1 MAENE
6 SFISKVLS
14 SIAKI
19 PQATSALY
27 SSAIDKVTSD
37 SITSYTTKYSAE
49 KIASPALANFKPD
62 QLVTL
67 QNMPETLFAG
77 NTALY
82 NKIQNFNE
90 KADDYKTALFH
101 PYEIA
106 ILKNISV
113 ASTPIKGLLTGFSKD
128 TKSEALP
135 LLPEFVEKSG
145 VLALRNFTPTEL
157 DGLKKVLPEKLD
169 LLINDVKKIK
179 ENSNTNIDDAT
190 ARLKALEALK
200 NKVLASENL
209 KTERFTCEVFEGK
222 DKKLGVHDIL
232 SETILL
238 KEALMISDPKPIP
251 RTINNLFGLFRPQK
265 NSDKVLLGS
274 RSLEQLYQKSNEDA
288 YKSYGSQGLKMV
300 LQALAPLAP
309 LVQMVAPLVLL
320 TIPFV
325 NMVASGLALRSA
337 MRIVAFNQIG
347 LDNKIRELATAAKD
361 QGISLKGPDGQLM
374 IDPDAPLGKRK
385 DINIKGLLECEG
397 IKGNESLKRLVKEIA
412 VLEYD
417 RDRARTDVAL
427 ATTSLVASTVSSV
440 LSLSIVGAP
449 AAAFISFVVAAS
461 VSAVSVLRYGDEILG
476 NKLFGTNLS
485 DRLYG
490 EKSTKASTAEIEEFR
505 KEIKPTVT
513 ADDRRVAQKALPEAH
528 SQAVSKIIENAGNE
542 YNSAFVAPSRPVPA
556 LSAHLAEN
564 ALSSSPKQTIRNSSP
579 K

>member
-27 SSAIDKVTSD
+27 SSAIDNVTSD

-49 KIASPALANFKPD
+49 KIASPALANFTPD
-62 QLVTL
+62 QLFIL

-77 NTALY
+77 NTALCK
-82 NKIQNFNE
+82 KIKNFNK
-90 KADDYKTALFH
+90 KADDYKTPLFQ
-101 PYEIA
+101 PDEIA

-113 ASTPIKGLLTGFSKD
+113 ALTPIKGLLTSFSKD
-128 TKSEALP
+128 TESEALSP
-135 LLPEFVEKSG
+135 LPEFVEKSG

-157 DGLKKVLPEKLD
+157 DGLKKVLSDKLD
-169 LLINDVKKIK
+169 LLIK

-238 KEALMISDPKPIP
+238 KEALMRSDPKPIP

-300 LQALAPLAP
+300 IQALAPLAP

-440 LSLSIVGAP
+440 LSL
-449 AAAFISFVVAAS
+449 
-461 VSAVSVLRYGDEILG
+461 
-476 NKLFGTNLS
+476 
-485 DRLYG
+485 
-490 EKSTKASTAEIEEFR
+490 
-505 KEIKPTVT
+505 
-513 ADDRRVAQKALPEAH
+513 
-528 SQAVSKIIENAGNE
+528 
-542 YNSAFVAPSRPVPA
+542 
-556 LSAHLAEN
+556 
-564 ALSSSPKQTIRNSSP
+564 
-579 K
+579 